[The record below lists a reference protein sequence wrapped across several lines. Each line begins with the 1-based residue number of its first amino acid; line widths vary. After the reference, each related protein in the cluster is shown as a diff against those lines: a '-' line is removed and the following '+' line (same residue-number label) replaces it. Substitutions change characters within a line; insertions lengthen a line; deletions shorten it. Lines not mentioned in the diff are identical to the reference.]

1 MLTEAGNK
9 TYDTYDMVY
18 IAVFTVVLAICSW
31 ISIPTQIPFTFQ
43 TFGVFMAVGV
53 LGGRRGT
60 LTVLVYLLLGAVGI
74 PVFSGFR
81 GGVGILLS
89 ANGGYLIGFL
99 FSAIVMWG
107 IEKILAGIWKKSPI
121 ILFFSML
128 IGLLTC
134 YLFGSVWFMA
144 VYAKTTGA
152 EGFAAVLGWC
162 VIPFIIPDLIKV
174 SLAFMLAKKMR
185 RYIDHR

>member
-1 MLTEAGNK
+1 
-9 TYDTYDMVY
+9 MVY
-18 IAVFTVVLAICSW
+18 IAVFTVVLVICSW

-60 LTVLVYLLLGAVGI
+60 WTVLVYLLLGAVGL

-81 GGVGILLS
+81 GGAGVLLS
-89 ANGGYLIGFL
+89 VNGGYLIGFL
-99 FSAIVMWG
+99 FSALVMWAM
-107 IEKILAGIWKKSPI
+107 EKIFAGIWKKSSFI
-121 ILFFSML
+121 VFLSML
-128 IGLLTC
+128 MGLLTC
-134 YLFGSVWFMA
+134 YLFGSAWFM
-144 VYAKTTGA
+144 VIYAKTTGTA
-152 EGFAAVLGWC
+152 GFMSVLGWC

-185 RYIDHR
+185 KYVKL